1 MIAFHSFSFYKSGF
15 LKSILAKA
23 LYSMDHFIRILL
35 LFHILCGSLSLISSA
50 LSISSRKG
58 QRTHRFFGKIYFWGM
73 VGVFL
78 TAIPLA
84 IFKLNV
90 FLLLIAIFSFYLAFA
105 GMRFTVNR
113 KGIPKLIDWIAV
125 ILMCCSG
132 IAMLLLGLKYYFNGN
147 TQYMTL
153 LVFGSIALF
162 LSYNDYVSFKKRNA
176 IGKNRIIRHLTNML
190 AGTIAVITA
199 FLVTN
204 FRTEP
209 EWILW
214 VLPTMLITPIIIWWN
229 VRMLNKSNP
238 Y

>member
-1 MIAFHSFSFYKSGF
+1 MAWI
-15 LKSILAKA
+15 LKNLLANA
-23 LYSMDHFIRILL
+23 LYNMDHLSRILL

-50 LSISSRKG
+50 LSISSKKG

-84 IFKLNV
+84 IIKLNV
-90 FLLLIAIFSFYLAFA
+90 FLLLIAIFSFYLASA
-105 GMRFTVNR
+105 GMRFAVNR
-113 KGIPKLIDWIAV
+113 RGIPKLIDWIAV
-125 ILMCCSG
+125 ILMFFSG
-132 IAMLLLGLKYYFNGN
+132 IAMLILGLKYYFNDD
-147 TQYMTL
+147 TQFVTL
-153 LVFGSIALF
+153 LIFGSIALF
-162 LSYNDYVSFKKRNA
+162 LSYNDYVSFIKRNA
-176 IGKNRIIRHLTNML
+176 VGKHRIIRHLTNML

-214 VLPTMLITPIIIWWN
+214 VLPTIVITPIIIWWN
-229 VRMLNKSNP
+229 FRMLNKSNP

>member
-1 MIAFHSFSFYKSGF
+1 
-15 LKSILAKA
+15 
-23 LYSMDHFIRILL
+23 MDHLIRILL

-50 LSISSRKG
+50 LSISSGKG

-84 IFKLNV
+84 IFKLNI

-105 GMRFTVNR
+105 GMRFAVNR
-113 KGIPKLIDWIAV
+113 KGMPKLIDWIAI

-132 IAMLLLGLKYYFNGN
+132 IAMLILGLKYYFNDN
-147 TQYMTL
+147 TQFVTL
-153 LVFGSIALF
+153 LIFGLIALF
-162 LSYNDYVSFKKRNA
+162 LAYNDYVSFTKRNA
-176 IGKNRIIRHLTNML
+176 VGKHRIIRHLTNML

-214 VLPTMLITPIIIWWN
+214 VLPTMLISAIIIWWN
-229 VRMLNKSNP
+229 VRILNKSNP

>member
-1 MIAFHSFSFYKSGF
+1 
-15 LKSILAKA
+15 
-23 LYSMDHFIRILL
+23 MDHLIRILL

-50 LSISSRKG
+50 LSISSKKG

-105 GMRFTVNR
+105 GMRFAVNR
-113 KGIPKLIDWIAV
+113 KGIPRLIDWIAV

-132 IAMLLLGLKYYFNGN
+132 IAMLLLGLKYYFNDN
-147 TQYMTL
+147 TQFVTL
-153 LVFGSIALF
+153 LIFGSIALF
-162 LSYNDYVSFKKRNA
+162 LSYNDYVSFKKRHA
-176 IGKNRIIRHLTNML
+176 VGKHRIIRHLTNML

-204 FRTEP
+204 
-209 EWILW
+209 LS
-214 VLPTMLITPIIIWWN
+214 LIHI
-229 VRMLNKSNP
+229 
-238 Y
+238 

>member
-1 MIAFHSFSFYKSGF
+1 MDFKEPSSKCI
-15 LKSILAKA
+15 IR
-23 LYSMDHFIRILL
+23 MDHLIRIIL

-50 LSISSRKG
+50 LSISSKKG
-58 QRTHRFFGKIYFWGM
+58 ERTHRFFGKIYFWGM
-73 VGVFL
+73 AGIFV

-84 IFKLNV
+84 ILKINV
-90 FLLLIAIFSFYLAFA
+90 FLLLIAIFSCYLAFA
-105 GMRFTVNR
+105 GKRFAVNR

-132 IAMLLLGLKYYFNGN
+132 IAMLLLGLKYYFNDN
-147 TQYMTL
+147 TQFVTL
-153 LVFGSIALF
+153 LIFGSIAMF
-162 LSYNDYVSFKKRNA
+162 LSYNDYISFINRNA
-176 IGKNRIIRHLTNML
+176 VGKYRIIRHLTNML

-214 VLPTMLITPIIIWWN
+214 VVPTMIITPIIIWWN

>member
-1 MIAFHSFSFYKSGF
+1 MNP
-15 LKSILAKA
+15 LANE
-23 LYSMDHFIRILL
+23 LYGMDHLIRILL
-35 LFHILCGSLSLISSA
+35 LFHILSGSLALISSA
-50 LSISSRKG
+50 LSIYSKKG

-105 GMRFTVNR
+105 GMRFAINR

-125 ILMCCSG
+125 ILMCFSG
-132 IAMLLLGLKYYFNGN
+132 VAMLILGLKYYFNYN
-147 TQYMTL
+147 TQFVTL
-153 LVFGSIALF
+153 LIFGSIALF

-176 IGKNRIIRHLTNML
+176 VGKHRIVRHLTNML

-214 VLPTMLITPIIIWWN
+214 VLPTILITPIIIWWN
-229 VRMLNKSNP
+229 ARMLNKSNP

>member
-1 MIAFHSFSFYKSGF
+1 
-15 LKSILAKA
+15 
-23 LYSMDHFIRILL
+23 MDHLINLLL

-58 QRTHRFFGKIYFWGM
+58 QRTHRLFGKIYFWGM

-105 GMRFTVNR
+105 GMRFAVNR

-125 ILMCCSG
+125 ILMCSSG
-132 IAMLLLGLKYYFNGN
+132 IVMLLLGFKYYFNDN

-153 LVFGSIALF
+153 LVFASIALF
-162 LSYNDYVSFKKRNA
+162 LPYNDYVSFKKRNA

-229 VRMLNKSNP
+229 VRMFNKSNQ

>member
-1 MIAFHSFSFYKSGF
+1 M
-15 LKSILAKA
+15 
-23 LYSMDHFIRILL
+23 
-35 LFHILCGSLSLISSA
+35 
-50 LSISSRKG
+50 
-58 QRTHRFFGKIYFWGM
+58 GKFTFWGM

-90 FLLLIAIFSFYLAFA
+90 FLLLIAIFPFYLAFA
-105 GMRFTVNR
+105 GMRFAVNR
-113 KGIPKLIDWIAV
+113 KGITKLIDWITV
-125 ILMCCSG
+125 NLMCFSG
-132 IAMLLLGLKYYFNGN
+132 IAMLILGLKYYFNDN
-147 TQYMTL
+147 TQFVTL
-153 LVFGSIALF
+153 LIFGSIALF
-162 LSYNDYVSFKKRNA
+162 LSYNDYVSFTKRNA
-176 IGKNRIIRHLTNML
+176 VGKHRIVRHLTNML

-214 VLPTMLITPIIIWWN
+214 VLPTILITPIIIWWN
-229 VRMLNKSNP
+229 ARMLKKSNP